1 MRESS
6 LIIKHGY
13 RDMTRPIEV
22 DEQNGTVQGIKQI
35 SGNGTLQVV
44 VHQGRIDILVYDE
57 QGVWGGGED
66 THAAQLKLIFYM

>member
-1 MRESS
+1 
-6 LIIKHGY
+6 
-13 RDMTRPIEV
+13 MTRPIEV

-66 THAAQLKLIFYM
+66 THAAQLKLILYM